1 LNIERISSLPLLR
14 LLCSMVALRLRESNG
29 KLLGWY
35 LLTAGKDS

>member
-1 LNIERISSLPLLR
+1 LNIERVSSLRLLR

-35 LLTAGKDS
+35 LLSAGKST